1 MTGGVTLAKPNF
13 KFEKRQKELARM
25 KKAEEKRLRKRGLL
39 DENKDA
45 VTDPAT
51 DPATDPVTDPVTDQE
66 AEAPLVDANEVS
78 DELPK

>member
-39 DENKDA
+39 DENKEA
-45 VTDPAT
+45 VPDPA
-51 DPATDPVTDPVTDQE
+51 TDPVTDQE

>member
-51 DPATDPVTDPVTDQE
+51 DPVTDQE

>member
-45 VTDPAT
+45 VTDP
-51 DPATDPVTDPVTDQE
+51 VTDPVTDQE